1 MSVAAR
7 PALDAHPAPTDA
19 DALAALAAL
28 AAPIGRRAYILLV
41 DDHPM
46 LRRGL
51 AALLDGEPD
60 LQVCAE
66 AATVQAAQLALA
78 RCQPD
83 LAIVDIGLDG
93 SDGLD
98 LVKAIKLRHP
108 RTRMIVLSM
117 HDESIY
123 AERVLRAGAHGYVG
137 KQQMG
142 DTVLVAVRRVLAGE
156 RYMSAALGARFA
168 ERFIAGAGVGT
179 GAGAGTAAA
188 QDASVAL
195 LSDRELSV
203 FRLIG
208 QGQTT
213 RQIAGALNLSIKTIE
228 AHREHIKHK
237 LALESGAALARCA
250 TLWADTGRLDC
261 GPAAAPAG

>member
-1 MSVAAR
+1 MS
-7 PALDAHPAPTDA
+7 LLA
-19 DALAALAAL
+19 D
-28 AAPIGRRAYILLV
+28 PSRILVV

-51 AALLDGEPD
+51 VALLDGEPD

-66 AATVQAAQLALA
+66 AASVQAALQALA
-78 RCQPD
+78 REAPD

-117 HDESIY
+117 HDEADY
-123 AERVLRAGAHGYVG
+123 AERALRAGAHGYVS

-142 DTVLVAVRRVLAGE
+142 DTVLGAVRRVLAGAV
-156 RYMSAALGARFA
+156 YMSQALGTRFA
-168 ERFIAGAGVGT
+168 ERFIGGS
-179 GAGAGTAAA
+179 AAA
-188 QDASVAL
+188 ADSPVAAL
-195 LSDRELSV
+195 TDRELSV

-213 RQIAGALNLSIKTIE
+213 RQIAATLHLSIKTIE

-250 TLWADTGRLDC
+250 ALWADSGRT
-261 GPAAAPAG
+261 A